1 MIGWLL
7 LGLLL
12 LKGREVNMRLCQRR
26 NARTSLVEMART
38 LCLRNGEVTWGREGH
53 SGTPSDVWI
62 NPGCPDGGK
71 VIGIYHSHPSGTTEP
86 SSQDIRAMQM
96 AGLEHMCISDDYGVV
111 CHRVIGG

>member
-12 LKGREVNMRLCQRR
+12 LKGRDENMRLCQRG
-26 NARTSLVEMART
+26 NTHEGLVEMART

-62 NPGCPDGGK
+62 SPACPEGGK
-71 VIGIYHSHPSGTTEP
+71 VIGIYHSHPQGTTEP
-86 SSQDIRAMQM
+86 SSQDIQSMKQ

-111 CHRVIGG
+111 CHRVR

>member
-26 NARTSLVEMART
+26 NAQAGMVEEART

-53 SGTPSDVWI
+53 SGSPSEVRI
-62 NPGCPDGGK
+62 NPGCPEGGK
-71 VIGIYHSHPSGTTEP
+71 VLGIWHLHPGGTTEP
-86 SSQDIRAMQM
+86 SSQDLKAMEQ

-111 CHRVIGG
+111 CHRVIER

>member
-12 LKGREVNMRLCQRR
+12 WKGREVNMRLCQR
-26 NARTSLVEMART
+26 NSVPESLVEVART

-62 NPGCPDGGK
+62 NPGCPEGGK

-86 SSQDIRAMQM
+86 SALDVKAMAQ

-111 CHRVIGG
+111 CHRMR